1 MERDFLS
8 IYQLQFTVSSC
19 PYNLDNYELCEAM
32 MVLDKTLIEILGS
45 GLKFSYPNQVASG
58 DPYCEIIIE
67 NK

>member
-1 MERDFLS
+1 
-8 IYQLQFTVSSC
+8 
-19 PYNLDNYELCEAM
+19 M

-45 GLKFSYPNQVASG
+45 GLKFSYPNQVALG